1 MVNGIIP
8 ISQPPPSSLNKRIP
22 TRRFTTESTMK
33 SSSIFP
39 CLLALWLIA
48 PWATTA
54 LAVESLEE
62 LKQLEQKTQAVA
74 RQTMPSTVALISER
88 TAASGSGVVINAE
101 GLILT
106 AAHVVDGA
114 DEVEVVFPNGKQ
126 TRGTVLGSNFSK
138 DIGMV
143 RITEKAEWPH
153 VELGESADLKAG
165 SWVIAIGHSE
175 GFDPARLPPIRFGRV
190 VSTGP
195 GNFFTSDCTLI
206 GGDSGGPIFN
216 LDGKLVGINS
226 SIGEA
231 LSNNNHAG
239 IDGFREDWDRLIAGE
254 SWGELQLNPLANPER
269 PVIGIEMG
277 RELRDGGVPIAR
289 VTPRS
294 PADEA
299 DLRRGDII
307 RAVDSV
313 RVRGGR
319 SLGLLLAK
327 YAGGDSVTLTIQ
339 RGRQTKE
346 IDVTLIRMDQ
356 LAELLEQ

>member
-1 MVNGIIP
+1 MKT
-8 ISQPPPSSLNKRIP
+8 LRIL
-22 TRRFTTESTMK
+22 RL
-33 SSSIFP
+33 IFA
-39 CLLALWLIA
+39 ALVVA
-48 PWATTA
+48 PWGATA
-54 LAVESLEE
+54 LALESLDE
-62 LKQLEQKTQAVA
+62 LRQIERKTEDLALRV
-74 RQTMPSTVALISER
+74 MPSTVALISEQ
-88 TAASGSGVVINAE
+88 TAASGSGVVVDSD

-126 TRGTVLGSNFSK
+126 VRGTVLGTNFSK

-143 RITEKAEWPH
+143 RINEEGDWPH
-153 VELGESADLKAG
+153 VELGTSDDLEAG
-165 SWVIAIGHSE
+165 SWVVAMGHSE
-175 GFDPARLPPIRFGRV
+175 GFDPARTPPLRFGRV

-195 GNFFTSDCTLI
+195 GNFLTTDCTLI
-206 GGDSGGPIFN
+206 GGDSGGPLFD

-239 IDGFREDWDRLIAGE
+239 IEGFREDWDRLIDGE

-269 PVIGIEMG
+269 PMIGIEMG
-277 RELRDGGVPIAR
+277 RELRDGGVPVAR

-294 PADEA
+294 PAAEA
-299 DLRRGDII
+299 GLRRGDVI
-307 RAVDSV
+307 RGVDGV

-327 YAGGDSVTLTIQ
+327 YAGGDTVTLAVQ
-339 RGRQTKE
+339 RGREIEE
-346 IDVTLIRMDQ
+346 IDVTLIRMDE
-356 LAELLEQ
+356 LADLLER

>member
-1 MVNGIIP
+1 MKT
-8 ISQPPPSSLNKRIP
+8 LRIL
-22 TRRFTTESTMK
+22 R
-33 SSSIFP
+33 
-39 CLLALWLIA
+39 LLFAALVVA
-48 PWATTA
+48 PWGATA
-54 LAVESLEE
+54 LALESLDE
-62 LKQLEQKTQAVA
+62 LRQIERKTEDLALRV
-74 RQTMPSTVALISER
+74 MPSTVALISEQ
-88 TAASGSGVVINAE
+88 TAASGSGVVVDSD

-126 TRGTVLGSNFSK
+126 VRGTVLGTNFSK

-143 RITEKAEWPH
+143 RINEEGDWPH
-153 VELGESADLKAG
+153 VELGTSDDLEAG
-165 SWVIAIGHSE
+165 SWVVAMGHSE
-175 GFDPARLPPIRFGRV
+175 GFDPARTPPLRFGRV

-195 GNFFTSDCTLI
+195 GNFLTTDCTLI
-206 GGDSGGPIFN
+206 GGDSGGPLFD

-239 IDGFREDWDRLIAGE
+239 IEGFREDWDRLIDGE

-269 PVIGIEMG
+269 PMIGIEMG
-277 RELRDGGVPIAR
+277 RELRDGGVPVAR

-294 PADEA
+294 PAAEA
-299 DLRRGDII
+299 GLRRGDVI
-307 RAVDSV
+307 RGVDGV

-327 YAGGDSVTLTIQ
+327 YAGGDTVTLAVQ
-339 RGRQTKE
+339 RGREIEE
-346 IDVTLIRMDQ
+346 IDVTLIRMDE
-356 LAELLEQ
+356 LADLLER